1 MRIRGTHIADGPGPS
16 EVIVGILTVE
26 GTREEVV
33 LSKRLFQEGRVH
45 VGSALLQEKDRYLIE
60 LPREAASG
68 RWRIWIPASEVIEER
83 SLQPAE

>member
-1 MRIRGTHIADGPGPS
+1 M
-16 EVIVGILTVE
+16 GILTVE

-33 LSKRLFQEGRVH
+33 ISKRLFQEGRVH

-68 RWRIWIPASEVIEER
+68 RWRIWIPASEVVEER
-83 SLQPAE
+83 SLQFAD